1 MSGGDVPGLRLAG
14 VRAGSPADVGG
25 LKAGDVIVEFGDKPV
40 KDIYSYS
47 AALYG
52 HKPGDRVTIE
62 YLRDGERRTTS
73 VTLGT
78 RGQ

>member
-1 MSGGDVPGLRLAG
+1 
-14 VRAGSPADVGG
+14 
-25 LKAGDVIVEFGDKPV
+25 VIVEFGDKPV
-40 KDIYSYS
+40 KDLYSYS